1 MNFSLFAPVLFRV
14 LSEIFPKIVQKSRSK
29 VLKAL
34 SCTLCAPDKALPQA
48 LEMGTARALAS
59 NDGGKLAAGACTRI
73 RGTSPEALCRALS
86 NNSLA
91 SMRLEDS
98 RGSCLSRDWAS
109 SPSLTSPASDKTSV
123 IAQLRPLLQPR
134 LSEDG
139 LTWDEVAP
147 LISKMH
153 VLVLHT
159 AVATAN
165 VQPVLVK
172 LKAAAYQKPAM
183 KKVGSSQNLRHT
195 LLLAQMEPVLLP
207 ALEQMGLSWDD
218 ALPELKQMTEADLQ
232 SCLTSGGVPPSIEK
246 LAKSRSAATT
256 PTHSRPSSGLEL
268 TASNQDAKAS
278 IIAQLRPL
286 LSPLLRRDG
295 LTWNEASPILSKMPN
310 VFLET
315 AVATAN
321 LQPVLSKL
329 KTAAYQEPALKKL
342 GSSQNLLQKILIAEL
357 EPALRAPV
365 EQMGL
370 SWDDALCKLKE
381 MPVADLEKCLRS
393 GSVAPF
399 TEQLNKSFSAA
410 EQQRAKVRRIQEDEK
425 TSVLVQ
431 LRPLMLERLHEDGL
445 TWDEVAPLL
454 AKLNIDFLRKAIATS
469 NVQVVLAKLKA
480 AAYKKPEMRK
490 LGSSEN
496 RLENMFLTLGPS
508 PLKSSSSC
516 PASLFRL
523 VTEDVSDDEFI
534 SASGAQKIL
543 RLTGFDEGSSKDIL
557 ADLTSHIQQPANPPT
572 EDLTEDLSDVSLI
585 SASDDVYDDDL
596 IDASDVLKILHS
608 YGFDSGSI
616 EDILSDL
623 KSEERQSLA
632 MYISPSSQAAI
643 I

>member
-1 MNFSLFAPVLFRV
+1 
-14 LSEIFPKIVQKSRSK
+14 
-29 VLKAL
+29 
-34 SCTLCAPDKALPQA
+34 
-48 LEMGTARALAS
+48 MGTARVLAS
-59 NDGGKLAAGACTRI
+59 NDGGKLAAGACTRAPDAFHALGSA
-73 RGTSPEALCRALS
+73 RPEALCRTLS

-91 SMRLEDS
+91 SMRPQDFL
-98 RGSCLSRDWAS
+98 LFRDWAS

-139 LTWDEVAP
+139 LTWDEAAP
-147 LISKMH
+147 LIDKMH

-218 ALPELKQMTEADLQ
+218 ALPELKQMTETDLQ
-232 SCLTSGGVPPSIEK
+232 NCLASGGVPPSIEK

-256 PTHSRPSSGLEL
+256 PTQSRQSSGLER

-295 LTWNEASPILSKMPN
+295 LTWNEASPILSKIPN
-310 VFLET
+310 GFLQT
-315 AVATAN
+315 AVTTAN
-321 LQPVLSKL
+321 MQPVLAKL
-329 KTAAYQEPALKKL
+329 KTAAYQQPALKKL
-342 GSSQNLLQKILIAEL
+342 GSSQNLLQKILLAEL

-370 SWDDALCKLKE
+370 SWDDALSKLTQ
-381 MPVADLEKCLRS
+381 MPVADLESCLRS
-393 GSVAPF
+393 GCVAPF
-399 TEQLNKSFSAA
+399 TEQLNRSFSAA
-410 EQQRAKVRRIQEDEK
+410 EQQRAKVRRIQQDEK
-425 TSVLVQ
+425 ASVLAQ
-431 LRPLMLERLHEDGL
+431 LRPLMQPRLHEDGL

-454 AKLNIDFLRKAIATS
+454 AKLHIDFLRKAIATA
-469 NVQVVLAKLKA
+469 NVQLVLAKLKA
-480 AAYKKPEMRK
+480 AAYNKPEMRK

-496 RLENMFLTLGPS
+496 LLENMLLTLGPS

-523 VTEDVSDDEFI
+523 VTEDGSDDEFI

-543 RLTGFDEGSSKDIL
+543 RLAGFDEGSSKDIL
-557 ADLTSHIQQPANPPT
+557 ADLTFDIQQPANPPT

-585 SASDDVYDDDL
+585 SASDDVHDDDL

-608 YGFDSGSI
+608 YGFDSESI

-623 KSEERQSLA
+623 KSEQRQPLA
-632 MYISPSSQAAI
+632 MHISHISASPQAAI